1 MNTKCTVSIG
11 SVTYAEKAMRALASA
26 AIYSEII
33 KLDEKKSRG
42 CIYGLE
48 FPCSQEENV
57 RAVLRQAGI
66 KTKAF
71 SVRDGKNIL

>member
-33 KLDEKKSRG
+33 KLDENRNRG

-48 FPCSQEENV
+48 FPCSQTDNV
-57 RAVLRQAGI
+57 RAVLRTAGI
-66 KTKAF
+66 KTKSF
-71 SVRDGKNIL
+71 SAPGGKNIL

>member
-1 MNTKCTVSIG
+1 MITKCTVSIG

-33 KLDEKKSRG
+33 KLDESRSRG

-48 FPCSQEENV
+48 FPCSQAENV
-57 RAVLRQAGI
+57 KAVLRQAGI
-66 KTKAF
+66 KAKSF
-71 SVRDGKNIL
+71 SAPGGENKL

>member
-26 AIYSEII
+26 AIYSEIV
-33 KLDEKKSRG
+33 KLDESRSRG

-48 FPCSQEENV
+48 FPCSQSDNV
-57 RAVLRQAGI
+57 RAVLRTAGI
-66 KTKAF
+66 KTKSF
-71 SVRDGKNIL
+71 SVPNDKNIL

>member
-57 RAVLRQAGI
+57 RAVLRMAGI
-66 KTKAF
+66 KARAF
-71 SVRDGKNIL
+71 SSASGKNTL

>member
-1 MNTKCTVSIG
+1 MSTKCTVTLG

-26 AIYSEII
+26 AIYSEIV
-33 KLDEKKSRG
+33 KLDESRSRG

-48 FPCSQEENV
+48 FPCSQTDNA
-57 RAVLRQAGI
+57 RAVLKQAGI

-71 SVRDGKNIL
+71 SPTL